1 MIRMAWPRPSLR
13 CWIEDA
19 GLKIGRH
26 FAGFALL
33 AVAVL
38 CLPAGAA
45 QLALLQNGFSI
56 RFVRSE
62 RVGSLMR
69 LYLSPEADSG
79 YVDVPAEQI
88 SNIEADDSPAP
99 ELAAPAA
106 PPNQDLHQVVASAS
120 SQTSIDPDLIE
131 SVIRAESGFNP
142 KAVSRKGAQ
151 GLMQLMPATAAEL
164 GVKNAFDPEANIQA
178 GSRYLRDLLLLYHS
192 DLARALA
199 AYNAGPQSVSRFNG
213 VPPYRET
220 HIYVARVISDFN
232 RKKLAQAP
240 RHKVARPSSR
250 ASQANPPYLMTRD
263 HLSGSDAAHSA
274 SGLEH

>member
-1 MIRMAWPRPSLR
+1 MMRRLR
-13 CWIEDA
+13 T
-19 GLKIGRH
+19 GKY
-26 FAGFALL
+26 FAAFALL
-33 AVAVL
+33 AML
-38 CLPAGAA
+38 GLPASAA

-56 RFVRSE
+56 RFTRSE
-62 RVGSLMR
+62 RIGSLVR
-69 LYLSPEADSG
+69 LYLSPESNSG
-79 YVDVPAEQI
+79 YVDVPAEKI
-88 SNIEADDSPAP
+88 STIEADDSPTA
-99 ELAAPAA
+99 ELAAP
-106 PPNQDLHQVVASAS
+106 PPASDQDVHQAVASAS

-232 RKKLAQAP
+232 RKKLAQQP
-240 RHKVARPSSR
+240 RRKVAKPANR
-250 ASQANPPYLMTRD
+250 ASQTKPPNLPTRD
-263 HLSGSDAAHSA
+263 QVSGSDAPHSA